1 MRVGIF
7 YLLLALSGPVFAQS
21 PEGFFNNEEL
31 IELELVTDLPI
42 LQADRGKDVEY
53 HPATIRYKGEAGM
66 EEIPLEIRARG
77 NFRKQ
82 PQICDFPPLKLKF
95 KRKSIKDTPFEGQKE
110 IKLVCHCRGDL
121 YLMREY
127 LLYKVYDVF
136 SEHALLVRP
145 ARITYRDSSDSL
157 ATETHFAFFLEHQD
171 VMALREGG
179 QLIEE
184 SRLQPESIEQNSLIL
199 AGIFEMM
206 IGNTDW
212 DVTLEKNLRILQL
225 PGEPEPLI
233 IPYDFDWSAAVDA
246 SYTGLATDYDRR
258 KYRGPCDDEM
268 RYRRWVGH
276 VLIRKDLIIEMYKDF
291 DYWPSGKD
299 RRESL
304 AYLKESFNLLAQNG
318 GLPYFYERCRESEQ
332 E

>member
-1 MRVGIF
+1 
-7 YLLLALSGPVFAQS
+7 
-21 PEGFFNNEEL
+21 
-31 IELELVTDLPI
+31 
-42 LQADRGKDVEY
+42 
-53 HPATIRYKGEAGM
+53 
-66 EEIPLEIRARG
+66 
-77 NFRKQ
+77 
-82 PQICDFPPLKLKF
+82 PLKLKF
-95 KRKSIKDTPFEGQKE
+95 KRKAIKDTPFEGQKE

-127 LLYKVYDVF
+127 LLYKVYDAF
-136 SEHALLVRP
+136 SDHALLVRP

-171 VMALREGG
+171 VMAVREGG

-184 SRLQPESIEQNSLIL
+184 SRLKPEAVEQNSLIL

-225 PGEPEPLI
+225 PGEPQPMI

-258 KYRGPCDDEM
+258 KYRGPCEDEM
-268 RYRRWVGH
+268 LYRRWVGH
-276 VLIRKDLIIEMYKDF
+276 VLIRKDLIMQMYKDF
-291 DYWPSGKD
+291 EHWPSGKD

-304 AYLKESFNLLAQNG
+304 AYLKESFSLLAQNG
-318 GLPYFYERCRESEQ
+318 GLPYFYERCGEREQ